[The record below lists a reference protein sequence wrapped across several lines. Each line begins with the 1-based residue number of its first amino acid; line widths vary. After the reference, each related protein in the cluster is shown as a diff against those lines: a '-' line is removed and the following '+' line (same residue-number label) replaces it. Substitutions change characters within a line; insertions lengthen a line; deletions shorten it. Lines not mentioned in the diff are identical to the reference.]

1 MRSTSFV
8 WLFAAVLLMGCRDKA
23 EGGRDDAATA
33 GVQALAEELKP
44 ALERL
49 SGLRAT
55 KPFTIRTQDATAIR
69 AYVVQRLAEEMPPE
83 ELSGLHDTYALLGLI
98 PDTLDLHA
106 LLLDLY
112 AEQVVGYYDP
122 GTRTMY
128 VLAGT
133 SPSALRPVLA
143 HELVHALQDQHTN
156 VDSLISSGRGSDRQ
170 AAAHAALEGHATI
183 VMFALLAEDAEKREL
198 DPADLPNPAA
208 QLRQGLEAPD
218 PEFPVFGRTPA
229 IIRETLMFPYVG
241 GADFVYSV
249 WAQDSVGHVAPIG
262 DALPQSTEQIL
273 HPVAKFVRGRDA
285 PTELRFDSVPPGG
298 WRVRREDTFG
308 ELETAILLGH
318 HLGADARSK
327 AHGWDGDRYRL
338 LENDRNERVFVWHSI
353 WDDAASAD
361 AFATAMRQVA
371 PAGTGRVL
379 RVERIE
385 IGGRPGVSVVDAG
398 SAGASVNGMTVR
410 IEQER

>member
-1 MRSTSFV
+1 MRSASLT
-8 WLFAAVLLMGCRDKA
+8 WLFAALLLPGCRDKGG
-23 EGGRDDAATA
+23 GGRDAVAAA
-33 GVQALAEELKP
+33 SVQALAEELRP
-44 ALERL
+44 SLERL

-98 PDTLDLHA
+98 PDTLDLHS

-128 VLAGT
+128 VLEGT

-198 DPADLPNPAA
+198 NPAALPNPAA

-218 PEFPVFGRTPA
+218 PEFPVFGRAPA
-229 IIRETLMFPYVG
+229 IVRETLMFPYVG
-241 GADFVYSV
+241 GADFVHSV
-249 WAQDSVGHVAPIG
+249 WSQDSAGHVAPIG
-262 DALPQSTEQIL
+262 NALPQSTEQIL
-273 HPVAKFVRGRDA
+273 HPVAKFVRERDA
-285 PTELRFDSVPPGG
+285 PTELRFDAVPPEG
-298 WRVRREDTFG
+298 WRIRREDTFG

-318 HLGADARSK
+318 HLGAAARAK
-327 AHGWDGDRYRL
+327 ANGWDGDRYRL
-338 LENDRNERVFVWHSI
+338 LENDRNERVFVWHTI

-361 AFATAMRQVA
+361 AFAAAMRQIA
-371 PAGTGRVL
+371 SARTGRTM
-379 RVERIE
+379 RVELID
-385 IGGRPGVSVVDAG
+385 IGGRPGVRVVDAG
-398 SAGASVNGMTVR
+398 TSSAGMERMTVR
-410 IEQER
+410 IEQGK